1 MSIRLRI
8 IALLVLVAGVAACS
22 SGSEA
27 PSLTPESEAEL
38 SARGLALLCDQHCI
52 GEELSISD
60 HEYVTVDPPTPGDSL
75 TDVQKTAI
83 TRQFTDVE
91 FVADDVA
98 QAAHDQ
104 GVFIFVVGPIEEED
118 NGLVRVEVSAVGP
131 DAVFTEV
138 FSFSWD
144 GDSWVPASSGTNVTV
159 STLP

>member
-1 MSIRLRI
+1 MA
-8 IALLVLVAGVAACS
+8 ALAACS
-22 SGSEA
+22 SGNEA
-27 PSLTPESEAEL
+27 PALTPESEAEL

-60 HEYVTVDPPTPGDSL
+60 HEYVTVNPPVPGDPL

-91 FVADDVA
+91 FVADEVA

-104 GVFIFVVGPIEEED
+104 GVFIFVVGPIHD
-118 NGLVRVEVSAVGP
+118 DGNGLVRVEVSAVGP
-131 DAVFTEV
+131 TDIFTEI

-144 GDSWVPASSGTNVTV
+144 GQDWVPASSGSNVTV
-159 STLP
+159 STLD